1 MKKDYDLIVIGGGSA
16 GLTAS
21 GIGASLG
28 AKTLMVEKYKLGGD
42 CTWYGCIPSK
52 IMLHQ
57 AKKASLG
64 ATVPFRDVSRKLDA
78 IRQEI
83 YEDADHP
90 DKFRAMGIDVVEGSA
105 SFLDPHTIRI
115 EIIRSDRHDKGGS
128 SGRTGDN
135 HGGNSGSESVS
146 DHGERKEKSE
156 VRVVTGRYI
165 IIATGSQAFVP
176 PIPGIDKTPYLT
188 NYSLF
193 DLKELPESMVIV
205 GGGPIGTEMAQAF
218 QRLGTKVSVVDMG
231 DRILPK
237 DPPEMTDILR
247 KKMEREGVE
256 FHLGVSVDSVQ
267 GDDRKVEV
275 SIRAKE
281 GAGGDGSNK
290 SGSAASATAKA
301 KATATATVT
310 AISKST
316 ATSTSTAKNGS
327 SVDGHEEYSS
337 GDGDG
342 DGGRKV
348 LQAGK
353 LLLATG
359 RWVYLDELNLDAAG
373 VTYTR
378 QGITV
383 DERCRTSKKHIY
395 AIGDVAGRFQFTHM
409 SEHMAKVAT
418 TNALLK
424 VPMKMDSKHVPWV
437 TYTDPEVAH
446 IGASLPDL
454 EQKGTRFEVY
464 RFPYSMIDRAVT
476 DEETD
481 GWIHVYAKKLTGRIL
496 GADIVG
502 AHAGELISQYAL
514 AMKNGIT
521 LRKMADTIYPYP
533 SYAQGARRAADQWYI
548 KNQNLTLVKWIRRL
562 FRYRGPLPD
571 LSDPERIL

>member
-1 MKKDYDLIVIGGGSA
+1 MKKDYDLIVIGGGAA

-28 AKTLMVEKYKLGGD
+28 AKTLMVEKHKLGGD
-42 CTWYGCIPSK
+42 CTWYGCVPSK

-64 ATVPFRDVSRKLDA
+64 ARVPFQDVSRKLDA

-90 DKFRAMGIDVVEGSA
+90 DKFRAMGIDVVEGTA

-115 EIIRSDRHDKGGS
+115 EKVP
-128 SGRTGDN
+128 
-135 HGGNSGSESVS
+135 GNSHAAGSGNGKTGEEHGSADGSKS
-146 DHGERKEKSE
+146 DSGHGEREATGE
-156 VRVVTGRYI
+156 ATVVTGRYF
-165 IIATGSQAFVP
+165 IIATGSRAFIP
-176 PIPGIDKTPYLT
+176 PIPGIDQTPHLT

-193 DLKELPESMVIV
+193 DLKELPGSMVII

-218 QRLGTKVSVVDMG
+218 QRLGTRVSVVDMG

-256 FHLGVSVDSVQ
+256 FHLGVSVDFVL
-267 GDDRKVEV
+267 GDDRMVEV
-275 SIRAKE
+275 SISVKDD
-281 GAGGDGSNK
+281 AGGKASNK
-290 SGSAASATAKA
+290 SGSAA
-301 KATATATVT
+301 
-310 AISKST
+310 
-316 ATSTSTAKNGS
+316 
-327 SVDGHEEYSS
+327 DGHDENSS
-337 GDGDG
+337 GG

-359 RWVYLDELNLDAAG
+359 RRVQLDGLNLEAAG
-373 VTYTR
+373 VRYTR
-378 QGITV
+378 EGITV
-383 DERCRTSKKHIY
+383 DERCRTSKRHIY

-424 VPMKMDSKHVPWV
+424 VPLKMDSKHVPWV

-446 IGASLPDL
+446 VGASRTDL

-476 DEETD
+476 DEETE